1 MKNTKVCQ
9 NDGRMTK
16 LRSRGPRTTTQ
27 IGDNVTFEK
36 IENIAGY
43 PFTYSYISQNFD
55 GSWSSATQDV
65 QKEVESSAEKPIRR
79 RRSAIPIPLDA
90 TESEPEQSKP
100 QKFRGMKRKAQDD
113 DFSLSHNPND
123 NSDSLA
129 SPEKPT
135 KKSKSARKAKAG
147 NRRVTVAAYH
157 ANNQLN
163 KPEPHGDPEVWA
175 DKRQQLC
182 ETLRYFNAYQSGAYT
197 NNGIAYGHLI
207 DAEVDARDK
216 FDEQIVIT
224 SV

>member
-1 MKNTKVCQ
+1 
-9 NDGRMTK
+9 MTK
-16 LRSRGPRTTTQ
+16 LRSRGPKPTTQ
-27 IGDNVTFEK
+27 MGDNVTFEE

-43 PFTYSYISQNFD
+43 PLTHSHISQNFD
-55 GSWSSATQDV
+55 GSWSSGTQDA
-65 QKEVESSAEKPIRR
+65 QKEVESSAEKPILR
-79 RRSAIPIPLDA
+79 RRSATTIPPGYSVAPDA
-90 TESEPEQSKP
+90 NESEPEQSKP
-100 QKFRGMKRKAQDD
+100 RKFRGMKRKAQDD
-113 DFSLSHNPND
+113 DFSLSHDPND
-123 NSDSLA
+123 NSDSLV
-129 SPEKPT
+129 SPQKPT

-163 KPEPHGDPEVWA
+163 KPEPHGNPEVWA